1 MPFRSFDDLVTDAKR
16 TVAEVDCEELAELM
30 DPANDTPDLL
40 VVDVRE
46 AEERARGFVPGSVG
60 ISRGTLERDIAK
72 VAFGGSV
79 SDTDLARPMVVYC
92 AGGMRSILAAAALR
106 AMGFTNVQSLEGG
119 FGAWGKSGRP
129 IEHPRSHG

>member
-1 MPFRSFDDLVTDAKR
+1 MPFRSFDDLVADAKR
-16 TVAEVDCEELAELM
+16 TVPEVDCEELAELM
-30 DPANDTPDLL
+30 DPANDAPDLL
-40 VVDVRE
+40 VVDVRDP
-46 AEERARGFVPGSVG
+46 EERARGFVPGSVG

-79 SDTDLARPMVVYC
+79 SDADLARPMVVYC
-92 AGGMRSILAAAALR
+92 AGGMRSILSAATLR
-106 AMGFTNVQSLEGG
+106 TMGFTNVQSLEGG

>member
-1 MPFRSFDDLVTDAKR
+1 MPFRSFDDLVADAKR
-16 TVAEVDCEELAELM
+16 TVAEVDCEEFAELM
-30 DPANDTPDLL
+30 DPANDAPDLL

-79 SDTDLARPMVVYC
+79 SDADLARPMVVYC
-92 AGGMRSILAAAALR
+92 AGGMRSILSADTLR
-106 AMGFTNVQSLEGG
+106 TMGFTNVQSLEGG

>member
-1 MPFRSFDDLVTDAKR
+1 MPFRSFDDVVADAKR
-16 TVAEVDCEELAELM
+16 TVPEVDCEELAELM

-40 VVDVRE
+40 VVDVRD

-106 AMGFTNVQSLEGG
+106 AMGFANVQSLEGG
-119 FGAWGKSGRP
+119 FGARGKSGRP

>member
-1 MPFRSFDDLVTDAKR
+1 MPFRSFDDLVADAKR
-16 TVAEVDCEELAELM
+16 TVPEVDCEELAELM

-40 VVDVRE
+40 VVDVRDP
-46 AEERARGFVPGSVG
+46 EERARGFVPGSVG

-79 SDTDLARPMVVYC
+79 SDADLARPMVVYC
-92 AGGMRSILAAAALR
+92 AGGMRSILSAATLR
-106 AMGFTNVQSLEGG
+106 TMGFTNVQSLEGG

>member
-1 MPFRSFDDLVTDAKR
+1 MPFRSFADLVADAKR
-16 TVAEVDCEELAELM
+16 TVPEVDCEELAELM
-30 DPANDTPDLL
+30 DPANDAPDLL
-40 VVDVRE
+40 VVDVRDP
-46 AEERARGFVPGSVG
+46 EERARGFVPGSVG

-79 SDTDLARPMVVYC
+79 SDADLARPMVIYC
-92 AGGMRSILAAAALR
+92 AGGMRSILSAATLR
-106 AMGFTNVQSLEGG
+106 TMGFTNVQSLEGG

>member
-1 MPFRSFDDLVTDAKR
+1 MRFRSFDDVVADAKR
-16 TVAEVDCEELAELM
+16 TVPEVDCEELAELM

-46 AEERARGFVPGSVG
+46 TEERARGFVPGSVG

-106 AMGFTNVQSLEGG
+106 AMGFANVQSLEGG